1 MIDVSTDKQSIC
13 GVRYAILT
21 TYDGSAFSGWQ
32 RQKNAIS
39 VQQTLEDCWQKQTGE
54 TIRLTGGSRT
64 DAGVSARGHV
74 SSFRSKTPIPLNNI
88 PLFWNAKLPDS
99 IAVRKVIRVEDDF
112 NPRYDALGKEYRY
125 RILNRRVRPVL
136 YRHLVAHVPGV
147 LDLSAMRQALPYFA
161 GTHSFLSLMDQGS
174 PTKRPVR
181 TIQHLE
187 LAEEDR
193 VITLIVRG
201 DGFLYHMVRILAGTL
216 VLIGQGKMSPEQVP
230 ALLETKDR
238 TLAGPTMPPQGLTL
252 ERIYFAKM
260 LFGGDCWPYE
270 DERRE
275 DMLSDKSDFCT

>member
-1 MIDVSTDKQSIC
+1 MNDVPTNKQPMY
-13 GVRYAILT
+13 GVRFAILT

-54 TIRLTGGSRT
+54 KIRLTGGSRT

-74 SSFRSKTPIPLNNI
+74 SSFRSKMPIPVNNI

-99 IAVRKVIRVEDDF
+99 IAVRKAVHVEDDF

-125 RILNRRVRPVL
+125 RILNRRIRPVIF
-136 YRHLVAHVPGV
+136 RHLVAHVPSE
-147 LDLSAMRQALPYFA
+147 LDLNAMREALPYFA

-174 PTKRPVR
+174 PTNRPVR

-187 LAEEDR
+187 LVDKDR
-193 VITLIVRG
+193 LITLIVRG

-216 VLIGQGKMSPEQVP
+216 VLIGQGKMSPDQVP
-230 ALLETKDR
+230 ALLETEDR

-252 ERIYFAKM
+252 ERIYFAKT

-270 DERRE
+270 DERRK
-275 DMLSDKSDFCT
+275 DMSYDE